1 MNRLNVPIDLGSKK
15 EKKNQGDRNEVTET
29 LGSSFGKWCRVGRV
43 SLRNA
48 TDIRLLFYI
57 VTLFERGKVLGRLKI
72 YRPLVAA
79 LRNYI
84 NILRFKN
91 NILRSAGKLRQRLKA
106 VAKSKR
112 IRSSFA
118 NAQPSWIASR
128 KTRESYEVSRH
139 TVLSL

>member
-1 MNRLNVPIDLGSKK
+1 MNRSNVPIDLRSFK
-15 EKKNQGDRNEVTET
+15 KKNAIET
-29 LGSSFGKWCRVGRV
+29 KYRKRWDLRLGNGRVGRV
-43 SLRNA
+43 SMRNA

-91 NILRSAGKLRQRLKA
+91 NILRSAGKLRQRLTA

-112 IRSSFA
+112 IRSCFA
-118 NAQPSWIASR
+118 NAQPS
-128 KTRESYEVSRH
+128 
-139 TVLSL
+139 